1 MRSLYAH
8 RPGGCRW
15 TSAGALLLSL
25 LLSGSLLTACGG
37 AESRFQSISVKDFL
51 VTEKELPQGFS
62 ASPIVGEELARAAEG
77 TQQPSLTECLEPSKA
92 WVAVVPAESRAGE
105 YLEYPASNVVIAL
118 MVVRPAG
125 SLPRI
130 DGYLKDCQRFTRK
143 GSGVTLRVTVIPYEV
158 PDRAVTA
165 VAGTDDASHHT
176 PVTGKAL
183 GVRGYQERLA
193 MQQGAPVSSTYLY
206 ADVRGVGVIAILRS
220 RNATP
225 IRQQTASLNAIFT
238 GQVEKIARSHS

>member
-1 MRSLYAH
+1 MRSLYAQ

-62 ASPIVGEELARAAEG
+62 ASPIVGEELARATEG

-92 WVAVVPAESRAGE
+92 WVADVPAESRAGE

-143 GSGVTLRVTVIPYEV
+143 GSGVTLRVTVTPYEV
-158 PDRAVTA
+158 SDRAVTA
-165 VAGTDDASHHT
+165 VAGTDDANHHT

-225 IRQQTASLNAIFT
+225 TRQQTASLNAIFT
-238 GQVEKIARSHS
+238 GQVEKITRSHS